1 MRISDWS
8 SDLCSSD
15 LLCIA
20 CGPDLWLRTDSTK
33 ARRFVMALA
42 RLGSAKKCSISS
54 SSVDFPW
61 VLHMV
66 YAIHGRAPGSDVK
79 KIGSASCRDRG
90 WQYVSISVGAV
101 VLKKKNKKI

>member
-79 KIGSASCRDRG
+79 SNCFKF
-90 WQYVSISVGAV
+90 
-101 VLKKKNKKI
+101 NKKLTYKLIIAFKNLY